1 VGEAVGTVV
10 RRTPATKARVKPPKK
25 SASPAPLTK
34 AFAVVATRLIGEYAT
49 RAEAEMR
56 AEQYHV
62 SVAKRDEWTV
72 VLSNGKKEKKR

>member
-10 RRTPATKARVKPPKK
+10 RRTPATKARVKPLKK

-62 SVAKRDEWTV
+62 SAKRDEWTV
-72 VLSNGKKEKKR
+72 VLSNEKKEKKR